1 MNAESNPDEPLY
13 VQQLIE
19 ELHTRP
25 NHTSSTT
32 VVSAALLLLLG
43 VQIIYWLDYPVLS
56 MSELLWNSAVRATPS
71 KVLSTLESAFLSKT
85 SEQSNSETE
94 RSEPQN
100 HAQKSES
107 MKRLLGLSGD
117 GILSKWQGARNDHT
131 RNGFLLSKSSTSPP
145 GLGNWDNSC
154 YQNSVIQGLASLSS
168 FSKFLHRPGLVENS
182 RSTRAALWDIIQ
194 RLKNQDNLGSMF
206 WTPAQLKSMSSWQQQ
221 DAQEYFSKLM
231 DDVESEIVRAA
242 EKEVEHVGLAAI
254 ETILHKSSDPSTPG
268 ADPVDEMR
276 SPSADKKRSLNRLPD
291 ELQSLVARNPL
302 EGLLAQRVGCLK
314 CGFVEGLSLIPFNC
328 LTLPLGTHWLYDI
341 RSCLD
346 EYTDLEPISGVD
358 CAKCTLL
365 QSKAQLEKLWNK
377 CSNTDGQ
384 APQSSASLATEAL
397 KASVKERLEAVNE
410 ALGNED
416 FSDTTI
422 VKKCQISPRSKVSS
436 TKTRQAVIARAPGS
450 LAIHINRSVFDETTG
465 MLSKNYAD
473 VRFPLRFDLK
483 PWCLGGGD
491 DGKTWNTNPAES
503 MLRRELDD
511 KGTMKGSRYELR
523 AALTH
528 YGLHEN
534 GHYVCYRR
542 HEASAKSPG
551 EIPAGD
557 PNPWWR
563 FSDEDVSPVSEDNL
577 LTQGDVFMLFYERID
592 DPLPSTPIHNGTSM
606 SIEQPASEVEEASIQ
621 NTTDQ
626 ALPVHVQSDEPP
638 PTPSTAM
645 ENAKAHG
652 EEEEVNSGGDTCQQL
667 PSDRIT
673 KYQDTDADISMKE
686 TATASSLPDE
696 ALDHSPAP
704 EPVSEP
710 QDSQQRSSDAS
721 YSSTPEVSQETT
733 AEAAVLGPTSPSDT
747 GAEEPSSSSPIQE
760 TASSPPNHAKTPS
773 QSDLRNI
780 PYVLRAPTPRSR
792 RVSVSKGK
800 NGMDQVSSSSMVTA
814 N

>member
-1 MNAESNPDEPLY
+1 MNAESNPDGPFNI
-13 VQQLIE
+13 QQLIE

-32 VVSAALLLLLG
+32 AVSAVLLLLLG
-43 VQIIYWLDYPVLS
+43 VQIVYWLDYPVLS
-56 MSELLWNSAVRATPS
+56 MSEILWNSAVRATPS

-85 SEQSNSETE
+85 SEQANSQTE
-94 RSEPQN
+94 RSESQT

-107 MKRLLGLSGD
+107 MRRLLGLGGN
-117 GILSKWQGARNDHT
+117 GILSKLQGARNDHT
-131 RNGFLLSKSSTSPP
+131 SNGFLLSKSSTSPP

-168 FSKFLHRPGLVENS
+168 FPVFLHRPGLVENS

-231 DDVESEIVRAA
+231 DDVERDIMQAA
-242 EKEVEHVGLAAI
+242 DKEVEHVGLAAV
-254 ETILHKSSDPSTPG
+254 ETILHKPSDPSTPG
-268 ADPVDEMR
+268 ANPVEEMQ
-276 SPSADKKRSLNRLPD
+276 SPSADRKRSLNRLPD
-291 ELQSLVARNPL
+291 ELQSIVARNPL

-328 LTLPLGTHWLYDI
+328 LTLPLGKHWLYDI

-365 QSKAQLEKLWNK
+365 QSKAQLKKLWEQ
-377 CSNTDGQ
+377 CSDTDGQ
-384 APQSSASLATEAL
+384 ALQSSVTEAL
-397 KASVKERLEAVNE
+397 KASVKERLQAVNE
-410 ALGNED
+410 ALENED
-416 FSDTTI
+416 FSENTI

-483 PWCLGGGD
+483 PWCLGGED
-491 DGKTWNTNPAES
+491 DGETWNTNPAES
-503 MLRRELDD
+503 MLPGESGDE
-511 KGTMKGSRYELR
+511 GPMKGSRYELR

-528 YGLHEN
+528 YGRHEN

-542 HEASAKSPG
+542 HEASAKSPD
-551 EIPAGD
+551 EKPPSD
-557 PNPWWR
+557 PSPWWR
-563 FSDEDVSPVSEDNL
+563 FSDEDVSPVSEENVL
-577 LTQGDVFMLFYERID
+577 AQGDVFMLFYERID
-592 DPLPSTPIHNGTSM
+592 DPLPSSPIHNGTSI
-606 SIEQPASEVEEASIQ
+606 STEQPAPEVEEAGIQ
-621 NTTDQ
+621 NATDQ
-626 ALPVHVQSDEPP
+626 DLPVEVQIDERP
-638 PTPSTAM
+638 PTPSAVM
-645 ENAKAHG
+645 ENAKAHD
-652 EEEEVNSGGDTCQQL
+652 EEEEVKSEGETCQQL
-667 PSDRIT
+667 PSDQT
-673 KYQDTDADISMKE
+673 VKYQDTNADITEKE
-686 TATASSLPDE
+686 PATASSLPDE
-696 ALDHSPAP
+696 TLDHPRAH
-704 EPVSEP
+704 EPISESK
-710 QDSQQRSSDAS
+710 DTQQQTSDPSHAN
-721 YSSTPEVSQETT
+721 TPEVAPETT
-733 AEAAVLGPTSPSDT
+733 TEAAILGPVPPSDAC
-747 GAEEPSSSSPIQE
+747 AEEPPSSSPLQE
-760 TASSPPNHAKTPS
+760 PGVSLPNQPKTPS

-780 PYVLRAPTPRSR
+780 PHILRTPTPRSGR
-792 RVSVSKGK
+792 GSVSRGK
-800 NGMDQVSSSSMVTA
+800 NGMGQVSSSSSMVTA